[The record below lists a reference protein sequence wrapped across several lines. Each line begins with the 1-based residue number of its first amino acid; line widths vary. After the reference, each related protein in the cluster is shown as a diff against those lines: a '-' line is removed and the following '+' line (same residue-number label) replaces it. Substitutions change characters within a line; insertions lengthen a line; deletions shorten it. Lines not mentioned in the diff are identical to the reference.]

1 MLYVIVQYITIT
13 QYNND
18 VYIMLFL
25 YKKKLYS
32 CYKFPTA
39 ESCWYKILIWL
50 HPAAWMHCRSWT
62 VKVWDRT
69 I

>member
-1 MLYVIVQYITIT
+1 MMLYVIVQYITIT

-39 ESCWYKILIWL
+39 ESCWYKILI
-50 HPAAWMHCRSWT
+50 
-62 VKVWDRT
+62 
-69 I
+69 